1 MITCADVFACSRSEM
16 GMLCSRYLVSLEKPE
31 GESEASCMTPGIL
44 CYVLSVQHHV
54 CITLQFEPRFAMT

>member
-1 MITCADVFACSRSEM
+1 M
-16 GMLCSRYLVSLEKPE
+16 GMLWSRYLVSLEKPE
-31 GESEASCMTPGIL
+31 RESEASCMTLGIL

>member
-31 GESEASCMTPGIL
+31 RESEASCMTLGIL